1 MDVQC
6 DYIGESARTPFDR
19 GQDHLDSLRSG
30 DKSNAL
36 VMHMIEDHPGTTL
49 RDHSF
54 TMKILRFHK
63 TNLSRQAHEGLE
75 ISRYKGQKIMNRK
88 GEWGSNLSPEL
99 TVEDKNGNIR
109 RSDSQLISEQPRA
122 KRSRGEVGQGVQ
134 EENQGHSQ
142 PVDDPGQEN
151 DIVIGQTV
159 KENALEVEVNEQS
172 DIAVNSTEQ
181 VNTVLTELNHTQV
194 SDSLVNVSK
203 EGLLLCT
210 GNVRQKNSLIL
221 SNDQPSIINF
231 FQNQIRLKKIQSL
244 QNTKK
249 AVSSGV
255 KVGKIKKSK
264 SIKTIKGYFQQKE
277 SLQNRSNVCINSGQV
292 SAINHLN
299 TSCENRV
306 TVIDSCSTKDTPE
319 AGSEI
324 IKL

>member
-1 MDVQC
+1 M
-6 DYIGESARTPFDR
+6 
-19 GQDHLDSLRSG
+19 
-30 DKSNAL
+30 
-36 VMHMIEDHPGTTL
+36 
-49 RDHSF
+49 
-54 TMKILRFHK
+54 
-63 TNLSRQAHEGLE
+63 
-75 ISRYKGQKIMNRK
+75 
-88 GEWGSNLSPEL
+88 
-99 TVEDKNGNIR
+99 
-109 RSDSQLISEQPRA
+109 
-122 KRSRGEVGQGVQ
+122 
-134 EENQGHSQ
+134 
-142 PVDDPGQEN
+142 
-151 DIVIGQTV
+151 
-159 KENALEVEVNEQS
+159 
-172 DIAVNSTEQ
+172 
-181 VNTVLTELNHTQV
+181 